1 MKTSIKYCFGKG
13 EYFIWV
19 SVSDAMPVAAQ
30 EIKAMATQT
39 KRGLVNVSR
48 QD

>member
-1 MKTSIKYCFGKG
+1 
-13 EYFIWV
+13 
-19 SVSDAMPVAAQ
+19 VSDAMLVAAQ
-30 EIKAMATQT
+30 EKAMATQT